1 MKRIIVLL
9 SAIFCIYSISGCA
22 VGHKYNYSSAWPSLS
37 FSSGKKITI
46 AVHDQR
52 AYVLNGQ
59 KSDNY
64 VGMVRALAGNPW
76 DVITDNEQP
85 LSNIMAN
92 NICDGLNNSGIK
104 AEKVLTKYTDSKT
117 NILNNM
123 AMTSKD
129 SDRLIVF
136 TVLEWYTDT
145 YRNTAL
151 YAHLIVE
158 VYDKDKNII
167 SKFEFK
173 EEKDLGQG
181 KAYSTGPNAF
191 KDIIS
196 TILNKPEIKS
206 SII

>member
-1 MKRIIVLL
+1 
-9 SAIFCIYSISGCA
+9 
-22 VGHKYNYSSAWPSLS
+22 
-37 FSSGKKITI
+37 
-46 AVHDQR
+46 
-52 AYVLNGQ
+52 
-59 KSDNY
+59 
-64 VGMVRALAGNPW
+64 
-76 DVITDNEQP
+76 
-85 LSNIMAN
+85 
-92 NICDGLNNSGIK
+92 
-104 AEKVLTKYTDSKT
+104 
-117 NILNNM
+117 M

-158 VYDKDKNII
+158 VYDKDKNNI

-173 EEKDLGQG
+173 EEKDLGNG